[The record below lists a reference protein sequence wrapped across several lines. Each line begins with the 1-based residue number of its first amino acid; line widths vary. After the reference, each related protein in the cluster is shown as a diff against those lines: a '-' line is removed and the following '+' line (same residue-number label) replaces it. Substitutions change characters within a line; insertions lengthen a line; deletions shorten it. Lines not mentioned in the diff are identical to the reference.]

1 VSAWGE
7 KKRVG
12 GSAYRRVG
20 VGEKRRIGGSAYR
33 RVGGSACPRAWLVG
47 TRSRAIRRS
56 TSDGDVRCSASDGRC
71 TPARPARHVYRTCE
85 PKITEAN
92 RKGRNTESVAAV
104 RRLEA
109 LYPSFPRSCA
119 RVHGFMDVP
128 RRSARER
135 VPTSHTRG
143 HADPPTRRYV
153 SPPRRYADPPIRRH
167 VSPPRRPADTPT
179 RLSPTPTRRPAD
191 TPTRFFSRLPACGE
205 A

>member
-1 VSAWGE
+1 VSAG
-7 KKRVG
+7 RRG
-12 GSAYRRVG
+12 GRRNVSAG
-20 VGEKRRIGGSAYR
+20 RRIGGSAWGRRDVSAYR

-71 TPARPARHVYRTCE
+71 TPARPERHVYRTCE

-128 RRSARER
+128 RRSASLPATR
-135 VPTSHTRG
+135 VATR
-143 HADPPTRRYV
+143 TRR
-153 SPPRRYADPPIRRH
+153 PAETPLPTPI
-167 VSPPRRPADTPT
+167 RRPADTPT
-179 RLSPTPTRRPAD
+179 RLSPTPTRRYAD
-191 TPTRFFSRLPACGE
+191 PFFFSSPGMRRGMIASPCTKLASFGVS

>member
-1 VSAWGE
+1 MSAWGE

-20 VGEKRRIGGSAYR
+20 VGGD
-33 RVGGSACPRAWLVG
+33 VSACPRVWLVG
-47 TRSRAIRRS
+47 TRSRAIRRG

-128 RRSARER
+128 RRSAS
-135 VPTSHTRG
+135 SHTRG
-143 HADPPTRRYV
+143 HADPPTRRYA
-153 SPPRRYADPPIRRH
+153 SSH
-167 VSPPRRPADTPT
+167 ADTPT
-179 RLSPTPTRRPAD
+179 RRYAD
-191 TPTRFFSRLPACGE
+191 TSLPHADPFFFSSPGMRRGMIASPCTKLASFGVS